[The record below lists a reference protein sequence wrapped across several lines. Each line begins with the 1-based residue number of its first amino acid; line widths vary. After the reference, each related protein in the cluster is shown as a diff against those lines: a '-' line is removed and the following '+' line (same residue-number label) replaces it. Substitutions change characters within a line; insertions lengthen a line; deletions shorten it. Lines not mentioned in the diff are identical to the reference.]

1 LLLQSDDP
9 RHVPEPVELML
20 ISRIETAGLEHTFP
34 NGVPNILVFFIPNER
49 KPDHEEV
56 DDD

>member
-1 LLLQSDDP
+1 MTRGTFQS
-9 RHVPEPVELML
+9 PVELML

-34 NGVPNILVFFIPNER
+34 NGVPNISVFFIPNER